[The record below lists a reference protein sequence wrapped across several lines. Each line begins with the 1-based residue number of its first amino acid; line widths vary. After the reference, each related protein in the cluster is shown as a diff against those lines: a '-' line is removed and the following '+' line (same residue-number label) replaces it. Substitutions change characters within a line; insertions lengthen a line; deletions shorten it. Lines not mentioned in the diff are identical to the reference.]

1 MSWTPFSLD
10 HQAQWVVLQALGRG
24 RESLKEAYKMRS
36 TCGYGLER
44 FWGEQI
50 RVRASSEHD
59 AAFWKDV
66 WQTLVIQ
73 LKQVD
78 IDLEPPATEGRNHSV
93 DLMAEHLWSLEPE
106 EQEIA
111 LSVLTTLCDAV
122 VWWKQRLDPGT

>member
-10 HQAQWVVLQALGRG
+10 HQAQWAVLQALQRG
-24 RESLKEAYKMRS
+24 RESLKEAYKMRT

-50 RVRASSEHD
+50 RVRTSSQND
-59 AAFWKDV
+59 ADFWKDV

-73 LKQVD
+73 LQQVD
-78 IDLEPPATEGRNHSV
+78 IYLEPQDNALHNHSAEV
-93 DLMAEHLWSLEPE
+93 MAQHLWSLEPE

-111 LSVLTTLCDAV
+111 LSVLTSLCDAV
-122 VWWKQRLDPGT
+122 VWWKQRLDPGA